1 MADEPKKQEPEIMP
15 PVPQEEP
22 QRNVPEIPPDKDAP
36 EKEAPIRAQKPAETT
51 SLRWRSEH

>member
-1 MADEPKKQEPEIMP
+1 MADEPKRQEPEIMP

-36 EKEAPIRAQKPAETT
+36 EKDAPIRAKNI
-51 SLRWRSEH
+51 R

>member
-1 MADEPKKQEPEIMP
+1 MADEPKRQEPEIMP

-36 EKEAPIRAQKPAETT
+36 EKEARIRAQRTP
-51 SLRWRSEH
+51 